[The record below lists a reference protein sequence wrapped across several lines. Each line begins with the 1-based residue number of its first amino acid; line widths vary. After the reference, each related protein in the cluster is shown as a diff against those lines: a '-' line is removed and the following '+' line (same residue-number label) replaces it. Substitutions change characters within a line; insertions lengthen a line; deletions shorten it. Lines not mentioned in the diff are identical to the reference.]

1 MALIKCQECGKE
13 ISDRAGCCPNCGCP
27 IVGNEI
33 IDFEV
38 DDKPKFPKILII
50 ILAVIAAIVII
61 FVAIILASVIVSS
74 RDQNNVNYEEENIEE
89 KVYLT
94 EEEIPQLFSDPERF
108 KGKYVVLTGKIFT
121 EPEDGGDY
129 VALQIWGKPEDSEN
143 NFLVVAPK
151 DGTEYESDSYVIVDG
166 LVDGE
171 MSGENLIGGEITA
184 PLIIADKVEISTYKD
199 VVSPTIKEYSF
210 DDLKLEQYG
219 YSVSVTKVE
228 IADKETRLYL
238 TVNNNG
244 GSKFNLFEYDVKI
257 VQNGKQYE
265 TEPNYYAD
273 YPELQTDLLP
283 GTESSGVLVFQNIE
297 PDSDFQIYIEGYSDN
312 WEEDLEPFKFD
323 VAVQ

>member
-1 MALIKCQECGKE
+1 MEILSLVLGIIGFLLIFSGIGIGPCVIGLVLGIVSLITKKPRKKTAISGIVVSGFGIFIFVVLVSVAIGSSISTVDYTDE
-13 ISDRAGCCPNCGCP
+13 IS
-27 IVGNEI
+27 
-33 IDFEV
+33 
-38 DDKPKFPKILII
+38 
-50 ILAVIAAIVII
+50 
-61 FVAIILASVIVSS
+61 
-74 RDQNNVNYEEENIEE
+74 EE
-89 KVYLT
+89 KIYL
-94 EEEIPQLFSDPERF
+94 EKEEIPQLFSNPEEF
-108 KGKYVVLTGKIFT
+108 KGKYVVLTGKIFI
-121 EPEDGGDY
+121 EPEDEGDY
-129 VALQIWGKPEDSEN
+129 VGLQIWNKPEKTEN

-151 DGTEYESDSYVIVDG
+151 DGTEYELGSYVIVDG

-219 YSVSVTKVE
+219 YSVAVTKVE

-312 WEEDLEPFKFD
+312 WEEELEPFKFD